1 LISYVHLR
9 RCLRTLDLCTN
20 VHTFDQEYEWD
31 EQKAASNLVKHGV
44 DFADAAV
51 AVEDTGVLTVE
62 DEGSKEER
70 FVSFG
75 LDGQGRLLAV
85 VYSWRGD
92 AIRIIS
98 ARKATPTEAR
108 FYAAANR

>member
-1 LISYVHLR
+1 
-9 RCLRTLDLCTN
+9 
-20 VHTFDQEYEWD
+20 VHTFDQEYAWD
-31 EQKAASNLVKHGV
+31 EQKAASNLAKHAV
-44 DFADAAV
+44 DFADAVV
-51 AVEDTGVLTVE
+51 AVEDRGVLTVK

-70 FVSFG
+70 YISFG

-92 AIRIIS
+92 VIGIIS
-98 ARKATPTEAR
+98 ARKATSTEAR

>member
-1 LISYVHLR
+1 M
-9 RCLRTLDLCTN
+9 
-20 VHTFDQEYEWD
+20 HTFDQEYQWD
-31 EQKAASNLVKHGV
+31 EQKAASNLAKHGV
-44 DFADAAV
+44 DFTDAVV
-51 AVEDTGVLTVE
+51 AVEDGGALTVA

-70 FVSFG
+70 YVSFG

-92 AIRIIS
+92 VIRIIS
-98 ARKATPTEAR
+98 ARNATLTEAR